1 MTNPLKR
8 DIEFI
13 GLVYKKELVK
23 IIIANFLTVMALA
36 TGFIFTKMPIV
47 LIVGILVVVG
57 VNYLFYFTYSGRKA
71 QLIKERSDE
80 FVHIISYFRIFI
92 KNKNNVYQSFNKL
105 LTYSSDWMKDKI
117 EIMLTAIDSDKTIKP
132 FTDFAD
138 RFDLPIARNVM
149 ISIYQMIEQGEISEQ
164 LNQFTILFEQMSK
177 TLNDERKDRKARS
190 FDIVSF
196 LPIVGA
202 GLVTLA
208 LTFSMLTIVGE
219 MANVI

>member
-1 MTNPLKR
+1 MVNPLKR

-13 GLVYKKELVK
+13 GLSYKKELTK
-23 IIIANFLTVMALA
+23 IIIIN
-36 TGFIFTKMPIV
+36 IV
-47 LIVGILVVVG
+47 LILGLTVG
-57 VNYLFYFTYSGRKA
+57 FYFTRMPMILIAGLLAIFGIDYFIYFLYSGRKS
-71 QLIKERSDE
+71 QLIKDRADE

-105 LTYSSDWMKDKI
+105 LSYSSDWMKDKI
-117 EIMLTAIDSDKTIKP
+117 DIMLKAIDSDKSIKP
-132 FTDFAD
+132 FIDFAD

-149 ISIYQMIEQGEISEQ
+149 ICIYQMIEQGEVSEQ
-164 LNQFTILFEQMSK
+164 LNQFTILFEQMSQ
-177 TLNDERKDRKARS
+177 TLNDERKDRKLRS

-196 LPIVGA
+196 LPIIGA

-208 LTFSMLTIVGE
+208 LTFSMLSIVGE

>member
-1 MTNPLKR
+1 MVNPLKR

-13 GLVYKKELVK
+13 GLTYKKELVK
-23 IIIANFLTVMALA
+23 IIIINAILVISLSLA
-36 TGFIFTKMPIV
+36 FIFAKTIMV
-47 LIVGILVVVG
+47 LLIGLLVIFG
-57 VNYLFYFTYSGRKA
+57 ANYFIYFTYSGKKA
-71 QLIKERSDE
+71 QLIKDRADE

-92 KNKNNVYQSFNKL
+92 RNKNNVYQSFNKL
-105 LTYSSDWMKDKI
+105 MSYSSDWMKDKI
-117 EIMLTAIDSDKTIKP
+117 EIMLNAIDSDKSIKP

-149 ISIYQMIEQGEISEQ
+149 ISIYQMIEQGEVSEQ
-164 LNQFTILFEQMSK
+164 LNQFTILFEQMSQ
-177 TLNDERKDRKARS
+177 TLNDERKDRKTRS

-196 LPIVGA
+196 MPIIGA

-208 LTFSMLTIVGE
+208 LTFSMLTIVGD